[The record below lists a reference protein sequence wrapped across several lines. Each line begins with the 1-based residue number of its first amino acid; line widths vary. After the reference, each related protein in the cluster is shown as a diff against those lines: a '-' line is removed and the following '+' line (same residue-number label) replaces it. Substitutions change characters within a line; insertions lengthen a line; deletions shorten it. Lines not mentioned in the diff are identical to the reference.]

1 MLMAMCSQLGTSHS
15 WTPTQCHLNAP
26 TKTFQKAKT
35 THSMP
40 PEKKEIFKSLESW
53 VSERVLP
60 LAKPV
65 EECWQPH
72 DFLPNST
79 LPSDEFI
86 DQVNDL
92 RDRTAGLP
100 DEYLAVLVGNMITE
114 EALPTYQSY
123 LNNMDG
129 GVADETGASNNP
141 WAIWSRSW
149 TAEENRHGDLLK
161 TYLYLT
167 GRVDMQMVEKTIQYL
182 IGAGMDIGTENN
194 PYMGFVYT
202 SFQER
207 ATFVSDGCLARLAR
221 ERGDRVLSCICGTI
235 AADEKRHEIA
245 YERIVEKLLE
255 VDPTE
260 TMIAIS
266 KILSGHI
273 TMPGHLMHDGRD
285 PHLFSHFSAVAQR
298 IGVYTVSDYINN
310 LEFLIRQW
318 RLEKIEGLTSEG
330 KHAQEVVCGH
340 VARIRRLQERAD
352 ERVQKMRPTFSW
364 ISNKKKVLMFE
375 KS

>member
-1 MLMAMCSQLGTSHS
+1 MAMCSQLGTSHS
-15 WTPTQCHLNAP
+15 WTPTQSHLNAP

-92 RDRTAGLP
+92 RVRTAELP
-100 DEYLAVLVGNMITE
+100 DDYLAVLVGNMITE

-123 LNNMDG
+123 FNKADG
-129 GVADETGASNNP
+129 IGDETGASNNP

-149 TAEENRHGDLLK
+149 TSEENRHGDLLK
-161 TYLYLT
+161 TYLYLS

-182 IGAGMDIGTENN
+182 IGAGMVIHLIFT
-194 PYMGFVYT
+194 YSLAK
-202 SFQER
+202 SF
-207 ATFVSDGCLARLAR
+207 
-221 ERGDRVLSCICGTI
+221 
-235 AADEKRHEIA
+235 
-245 YERIVEKLLE
+245 
-255 VDPTE
+255 
-260 TMIAIS
+260 
-266 KILSGHI
+266 
-273 TMPGHLMHDGRD
+273 
-285 PHLFSHFSAVAQR
+285 
-298 IGVYTVSDYINN
+298 
-310 LEFLIRQW
+310 
-318 RLEKIEGLTSEG
+318 
-330 KHAQEVVCGH
+330 
-340 VARIRRLQERAD
+340 
-352 ERVQKMRPTFSW
+352 
-364 ISNKKKVLMFE
+364 
-375 KS
+375 